1 MAKAKIIGIA
11 QLKGGSGKTTVA
23 TSLSAALG
31 ASGGET
37 LLIDCD
43 PPQFSADSWFAMRKE
58 AGREDWTDHTSITSS
73 SEEELASLID
83 QHSSKFK
90 YIVLDAPP
98 RGEITTKLIMKMSN
112 LIIIPVNASMVDLWA
127 TYDTEELVKGLKANK
142 RARLLLNRYRPFTN
156 SSREVKKALK
166 KEIGIDQL
174 RTTLGFRTAYMDAL
188 GTGLGVQESGM
199 FDRKARKEM
208 ESLTRE
214 VLRILK

>member
-1 MAKAKIIGIA
+1 MPKAKIIGIA

-23 TSLSAALG
+23 TSLSASLG
-31 ASGGET
+31 NYGDT

-58 AGREDWTDHTSITSS
+58 ANMQDYTDHTSITSS
-73 SEEELASLID
+73 SEDELASLID
-83 QHSSKFK
+83 QNSSK
-90 YIVLDAPP
+90 YRHIVLDAPP

-127 TYDTEELVKGLKANK
+127 TYDTEELVKELRANK

-174 RTTLGFRTAYMDAL
+174 RTTLGFRTSYMDAL
-188 GTGLGVQESGM
+188 GSGRGVNEWGM
-199 FDRKARKEM
+199 SDRKAIKEM
-208 ESLTRE
+208 ESLTKE
-214 VLRILK
+214 VLRLLK

>member
-1 MAKAKIIGIA
+1 
-11 QLKGGSGKTTVA
+11 
-23 TSLSAALG
+23 
-31 ASGGET
+31 
-37 LLIDCD
+37 
-43 PPQFSADSWFAMRKE
+43 
-58 AGREDWTDHTSITSS
+58 
-73 SEEELASLID
+73 
-83 QHSSKFK
+83 
-90 YIVLDAPP
+90 
-98 RGEITTKLIMKMSN
+98 MKMSN

-127 TYDTEELVKGLKANK
+127 TYDTEELVKELKANK